1 MGDYRMDDD
10 DRALAALFAHPPL
23 ADDGFSERVTQRIR
37 RRERLRRYVL
47 PVAVI
52 AGALFAFK
60 PLFALTAGLASL
72 LQTLLASVSLSSYVA
87 PALPALPEL
96 PALPLAADWLPWA
109 VLALAIGATS
119 VRLLE
124 D

>member
-23 ADDGFSERVTQRIR
+23 ADDGFSQRVTQRIR
-37 RRERLRRYVL
+37 RRERLRRIIL
-47 PVAVI
+47 PVAVT
-52 AGALFAFK
+52 AGAVVAFK
-60 PLFALTAGLASL
+60 PLFAMTAGLASL
-72 LQTLLASVSLSSYVA
+72 LQAVLAGVSVSAHVA
-87 PALPALPEL
+87 PALPVV
-96 PALPLAADWLPWA
+96 ADWLPWA
-109 VLALAIGATS
+109 VLALAVGATG